1 MVPQTGFRHAA
12 YRHLPLHLHVKSAL
26 SEPASHGIVPGVW
39 YCTGKLDSDYSSHM
53 LSSILGCSVEECA
66 TALSAAELLQGP
78 SGKAIVMSTSRNLS
92 GLPVFVAGKELKP
105 GGRQAREQLWFALI
119 SRPQHDVPS
128 QLAGRDGVP
137 QPWSLSLLDDAGPT
151 TSTRAGEATMAA
163 GPRGLLAARTWQRPE
178 PVVSKR

>member
-26 SEPASHGIVPGVW
+26 SEPASHGIVPGGW
-39 YCTGKLDSDYSSHM
+39 YCTGELDSVHSSHM

-66 TALSAAELLQGP
+66 TALSAAELFQGV
-78 SGKAIVMSTSRNLS
+78 GRAIGNNTSRNLS
-92 GLPVFVAGKELKP
+92 DLTVFVASKDLKP
-105 GGRQAREQLWFALI
+105 SGRQARDQLWFALI
-119 SRPQHDVPS
+119 SKPQHNVPS

-151 TSTRAGEATMAA
+151 TRAGEATMAA